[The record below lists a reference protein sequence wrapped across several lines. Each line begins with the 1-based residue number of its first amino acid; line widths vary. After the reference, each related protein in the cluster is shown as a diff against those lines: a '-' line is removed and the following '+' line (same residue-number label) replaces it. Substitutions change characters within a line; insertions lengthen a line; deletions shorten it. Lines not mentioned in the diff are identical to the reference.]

1 MSLAQI
7 IGIRY
12 LAEVGPL
19 TFEMHYES
27 EQQMTFRIIQG
38 GGVAPEGQ
46 VETVAVTVAEIRPD
60 VYLTSWK
67 EESGATVTHL
77 EDLDRGQLYS
87 RITHPDGTTAALTGT
102 IRPMD

>member
-1 MSLAQI
+1 MPLAQI
-7 IGIRY
+7 LGTRF

-19 TFEMHYES
+19 TFEMHFAS

-38 GGVAPEGQ
+38 AGMVPDGHE
-46 VETVAVTVAEIRPD
+46 ETVAVTVAEIRPD

-77 EDLDRGQLYS
+77 EDFDRGQLHA
-87 RITHPDGTTAALTGT
+87 RITHPDGTTDALTGT
-102 IRPMD
+102 IRPLD